1 MRETTATPAD
11 AAYDDV
17 AEKHEFQDSHN
28 DVRVISTQQ
37 LTQKVKPPPMGDVN
51 RDSGTDSA
59 NGG

>member
-1 MRETTATPAD
+1 MRATTATPAD
-11 AAYDDV
+11 AACDDA
-17 AEKHEFQDSHN
+17 AEKRGFQDSHN

-37 LTQKVKPPPMGDVN
+37 LTQNVKPPPMCDVN